1 MNIVRWDPFRE
12 IDEIQR
18 EMNRMFDR
26 LAPRSTNGDGG
37 FAFLPAVEMH
47 DDPEAIT
54 LKLELPG
61 LNADDLDIQATAE
74 AVSISGERR
83 FEKRS
88 EDKGTPGSG
97 VQGVT
102 RSEFR
107 YGRFQRVIPL
117 PNRIQH
123 DQVKAEYKDGIL
135 TLHLPKAESEK
146 AQLVK
151 VNVAS

>member
-12 IDEIQR
+12 IDDIQR

-26 LAPRSTNGDGG
+26 LVPRSTNGDGG

-47 DDPEAIT
+47 DDPETIT

-61 LNADDLDIQATAE
+61 LNANDLDIQATAE
-74 AVSISGERR
+74 AISISGERR

-88 EDKGTPGSG
+88 EDK
-97 VQGVT
+97 GVT

-135 TLHLPKAESEK
+135 TLTLPKAESEK

>member
-12 IDEIQR
+12 IDDIQR

-26 LAPRSTNGDGG
+26 LVPRSTNEDGG

-47 DDPEAIT
+47 DDPETIT

-61 LNADDLDIQATAE
+61 LNANDLDIQATAE
-74 AVSISGERR
+74 AISISGERR

-88 EDKGTPGSG
+88 EDK
-97 VQGVT
+97 GVT

-135 TLHLPKAESEK
+135 TLTLPKAESEK

>member
-1 MNIVRWDPFRE
+1 MVLGLWDPFRE
-12 IDEIQR
+12 INEIQR

-26 LAPRSTNGDGG
+26 LAAPRTATGESGL
-37 FAFLPAVEMH
+37 AFLPAVEMH

-61 LNADDLDIQATAE
+61 IDASDLDIQATAE

-83 FEKRS
+83 FEKRT
-88 EDKGTPGSG
+88 EDK
-97 VQGVT
+97 GVT

-123 DQVKAEYKDGIL
+123 DQVKAEYKNGIL
-135 TLHLPKAESEK
+135 TLTLPKAESER

-151 VNVAS
+151 VNVVS

>member
-12 IDEIQR
+12 IDDIQR

-26 LAPRSTNGDGG
+26 LVPRNTNGDGG

-47 DDPEAIT
+47 DDPETIT

-61 LNADDLDIQATAE
+61 LNANDLDIQATAE
-74 AVSISGERR
+74 AISISGERR

-88 EDKGTPGSG
+88 EDK
-97 VQGVT
+97 GVT

-135 TLHLPKAESEK
+135 TLTLPKAESEK

>member
-1 MNIVRWDPFRE
+1 MALVRWDPFRE

-18 EMNRMFDR
+18 EMNRLFDR
-26 LAPRSTNGDGG
+26 LVARPTETEA
-37 FAFLPAVEMH
+37 FAFVPAVEMH
-47 DDPEAIT
+47 DDPETIT
-54 LKLELPG
+54 LRLELPG
-61 LNADDLDIQATAE
+61 LNPQDLDIQATAE

-88 EDKGTPGSG
+88 EDR
-97 VQGVT
+97 GVT

-117 PNRIQH
+117 PSRIKQ

-135 TLHLPKAESEK
+135 TLTLPKADSEK
-146 AQLVK
+146 AQVVK
-151 VNVAS
+151 VSVVS

>member
-1 MNIVRWDPFRE
+1 MPLVRWDPFRE

-26 LAPRSTNGDGG
+26 LMARPTEADA
-37 FAFLPAVEMH
+37 FAFVPAVEMH
-47 DDPEAIT
+47 DDPETIT

-61 LNADDLDIQATAE
+61 LNPNDLDIQATAE
-74 AVSISGERR
+74 SISISGERR

-88 EDKGTPGSG
+88 EDKG
-97 VQGVT
+97 VT
-102 RSEFR
+102 RTEFR

-117 PNRIQH
+117 PNRIKH

-135 TLHLPKAESEK
+135 TLTLPKADSEK
-146 AQLVK
+146 AHVVK
-151 VNVAS
+151 VNVVS

>member
-26 LAPRSTNGDGG
+26 LVPRTTTNGDGG

-47 DDPEAIT
+47 DDPETIT

-61 LNADDLDIQATAE
+61 LDAKDLDIQATAE

-88 EDKGTPGSG
+88 EDK
-97 VQGVT
+97 GVT

-135 TLHLPKAESEK
+135 TLTLPKAESEK

>member
-12 IDEIQR
+12 IDDIQR

-26 LAPRSTNGDGG
+26 LVPRSNNGDGG

-47 DDPEAIT
+47 DDPETIT

-61 LNADDLDIQATAE
+61 LNANDLDIQATAE
-74 AVSISGERR
+74 AISISGERR

-88 EDKGTPGSG
+88 EDK
-97 VQGVT
+97 GVT

-135 TLHLPKAESEK
+135 TLTLPKAESEK

>member
-1 MNIVRWDPFRE
+1 MTLVRWDPFRE

-26 LAPRSTNGDGG
+26 LIPRTTEADG
-37 FAFLPAVEMH
+37 FAFMPAVEMH
-47 DDPEAIT
+47 DDPETIT

-61 LNADDLDIQATAE
+61 LNPNDLDIQATAE
-74 AVSISGERR
+74 AVSITGERR

-88 EDKGTPGSG
+88 EDKG
-97 VQGVT
+97 VT
-102 RSEFR
+102 RTEFR

-117 PNRIQH
+117 PNRIKH

-135 TLHLPKAESEK
+135 TLTLPKADSEK
-146 AQLVK
+146 AQVVK
-151 VNVAS
+151 VSVVS

>member
-88 EDKGTPGSG
+88 EDKG
-97 VQGVT
+97 VT

-135 TLHLPKAESEK
+135 TLHLPKAESER
-146 AQLVK
+146 AQVVK

>member
-1 MNIVRWDPFRE
+1 MALVRWDPFRE

-26 LAPRSTNGDGG
+26 LMARPTEADV
-37 FAFLPAVEMH
+37 FAFVPAVEMH
-47 DDPEAIT
+47 DDPETIT

-61 LNADDLDIQATAE
+61 LNPNDLDIQATAE
-74 AVSISGERR
+74 SISISGERR

-88 EDKGTPGSG
+88 EDKG
-97 VQGVT
+97 VT
-102 RSEFR
+102 RTEFR

-117 PNRIQH
+117 PNRIKH

-135 TLHLPKAESEK
+135 TLTLPKADSEK
-146 AQLVK
+146 AHVVK
-151 VNVAS
+151 VNVVS

>member
-1 MNIVRWDPFRE
+1 MALVRWDPFRE

-26 LAPRSTNGDGG
+26 LMARPAETDA
-37 FAFLPAVEMH
+37 FAFVPAVEMH
-47 DDPEAIT
+47 DDPETIT

-61 LNADDLDIQATAE
+61 LNPNDLDIQATAE

-88 EDKGTPGSG
+88 EDR
-97 VQGVT
+97 GVT
-102 RSEFR
+102 RTEFR

-117 PNRIQH
+117 PNRIKH
-123 DQVKAEYKDGIL
+123 DQAKAEYKDGIL
-135 TLHLPKAESEK
+135 TLTLPKADSEK
-146 AQLVK
+146 AQVVK
-151 VNVAS
+151 VNVVS

>member
-1 MNIVRWDPFRE
+1 MALVRWDPFRE

-26 LAPRSTNGDGG
+26 LMARPAETDAYT
-37 FAFLPAVEMH
+37 FVPAVEMQ
-47 DDPEAIT
+47 DDPETIT

-61 LNADDLDIQATAE
+61 LNPNDLDIQATAE

-88 EDKGTPGSG
+88 EDKG
-97 VQGVT
+97 VT
-102 RSEFR
+102 RTEFR

-117 PNRIQH
+117 PNRIKH

-135 TLHLPKAESEK
+135 TLTLPKADSEK
-146 AQLVK
+146 AQVVK
-151 VNVAS
+151 VNVVS

>member
-1 MNIVRWDPFRE
+1 MALVRWDPFRE

-26 LAPRSTNGDGG
+26 LIPRTTEADG
-37 FAFLPAVEMH
+37 FSFMPAVEMH
-47 DDPEAIT
+47 DDPETIT

-61 LNADDLDIQATAE
+61 LNPNDLDIQATAE
-74 AVSISGERR
+74 AVSITGERR

-88 EDKGTPGSG
+88 EDKG
-97 VQGVT
+97 VT
-102 RSEFR
+102 RTEFR

-117 PNRIQH
+117 PNRIKH

-135 TLHLPKAESEK
+135 TLTLPKADSEK
-146 AQLVK
+146 AQVVK
-151 VNVAS
+151 VSVVS

>member
-1 MNIVRWDPFRE
+1 MALVRWDPFRE

-26 LAPRSTNGDGG
+26 LIPRTTEADG
-37 FAFLPAVEMH
+37 FAFTPAVEMH
-47 DDPEAIT
+47 DDPETIT

-61 LNADDLDIQATAE
+61 LNPNDLDIQATAE
-74 AVSISGERR
+74 AVSITGERR

-88 EDKGTPGSG
+88 EDKG
-97 VQGVT
+97 VT
-102 RSEFR
+102 RTEFR

-117 PNRIQH
+117 PNRIKH

-135 TLHLPKAESEK
+135 TLTLPKADSEK
-146 AQLVK
+146 AQVVK
-151 VNVAS
+151 VSVVS

>member
-1 MNIVRWDPFRE
+1 MALVRWDPFRE

-26 LAPRSTNGDGG
+26 LMARPAEADTL
-37 FAFLPAVEMH
+37 AFVPAVEMH
-47 DDPEAIT
+47 DDPETIT
-54 LKLELPG
+54 LRLELPG
-61 LNADDLDIQATAE
+61 LNPNDLDIQATAE

-88 EDKGTPGSG
+88 EDKG
-97 VQGVT
+97 VT
-102 RSEFR
+102 RTEFR

-117 PNRIQH
+117 PNRIKH

-135 TLHLPKAESEK
+135 TLTLPKADSEK
-146 AQLVK
+146 AQVVK
-151 VNVAS
+151 VNVVS

>member
-26 LAPRSTNGDGG
+26 LAPRSTNGEGG

-61 LNADDLDIQATAE
+61 LDANDLDIQATAE
-74 AVSISGERR
+74 SISISGERR

-88 EDKGTPGSG
+88 EDK
-97 VQGVT
+97 GVT

-123 DQVKAEYKDGIL
+123 DQVKAEYKNGIL
-135 TLHLPKAESEK
+135 TLTLPKAESER

-151 VNVAS
+151 VNVAA

>member
-1 MNIVRWDPFRE
+1 MALVRWDPFRE

-18 EMNRMFDR
+18 EMNRLFDR
-26 LAPRSTNGDGG
+26 LMARPTETET
-37 FAFLPAVEMH
+37 FAFVPAVEMH
-47 DDPEAIT
+47 DDPETIT
-54 LKLELPG
+54 LRLELPG
-61 LNADDLDIQATAE
+61 LNPQDLDIQATAE

-88 EDKGTPGSG
+88 EDR
-97 VQGVT
+97 GVT

-117 PNRIQH
+117 PNRIKH

-135 TLHLPKAESEK
+135 TLTLPKADSEK
-146 AQLVK
+146 AQVVK
-151 VNVAS
+151 VSVVS

>member
-1 MNIVRWDPFRE
+1 MALVRWDPFRE

-26 LAPRSTNGDGG
+26 LIPRTTEVDG
-37 FAFLPAVEMH
+37 FAFMPAVEMH
-47 DDPEAIT
+47 DDPETIT

-61 LNADDLDIQATAE
+61 LNPNDLDIQVTAE
-74 AVSISGERR
+74 AVSITGERR

-88 EDKGTPGSG
+88 EDKG
-97 VQGVT
+97 VT
-102 RSEFR
+102 RTEFR

-117 PNRIQH
+117 PNRIKH

-135 TLHLPKAESEK
+135 TLTLPKADSEK
-146 AQLVK
+146 AQVVK
-151 VNVAS
+151 VNVVS